1 MSLEALKIEVTDLQ
15 RNIGQ
20 VNILVERLDTT
31 IDKLSDLSNHISKLL
46 AVHEHKFETQE
57 KQTEILFNLLE
68 KRKQETEQM
77 VKDIRSDFD
86 KDYKAILAELKEMR
100 KENRDQYEV
109 LDTKIKQ
116 LEKFVWVASG
126 AVTVIIFLLT
136 NGDKIAAF
144 LGI

>member
-86 KDYKAILAELKEMR
+86 TDYKAILAELKEMR